1 MHPTAPSRTPIT
13 RRRAPMWLAVI
24 LCWGQMLPA
33 GAVPSQLPMLNRS
46 ENPAHPNIVYTLD
59 DSGSMQW
66 QFMPD
71 AARPANVDSYRMA
84 FHHGDLRA
92 RLNSGSS
99 TNTPQVIPTRTNDLI
114 AARMRSSAWNRVYYN
129 PEIRYEPWFN
139 ADGTQFPAANPRA
152 AWILTDNRP
161 AVGTETQQLD
171 AIANGL
177 AVNLVGEIAA
187 PTTTIWCRSNRS
199 TNANDTSTGD
209 ANRTGATCGTLQ
221 NGQELYAPATYYVLN
236 GANNVYTNFTRVR
249 IMDSTVFTRGAGR
262 TDCSVSGNIATCTQ
276 AQEYQNFANW
286 FTYYRTRQLLA
297 VGATSQAFAD
307 VDSQTG
313 MRVGYGRINKGQT
326 TVDGRSNTG
335 TIEQGVRRFIDTG
348 RTSFFSW
355 LHGEGERWST
365 SGTPLKR
372 ALDDV
377 GQYYMWTDNRGPWGN
392 TPGTNDNAA
401 HLECRKSYHILM
413 TDGYA
418 NETGGARSTDR
429 QADFDNQNGPEITG
443 PNNEPYRYVPA
454 PPFRKAGGGTMA
466 DLAMYYWSN
475 DLRPDLDNRV
485 RTDSSNPAFWQHLVN
500 FNVGLGVN
508 GVLNFPDDLE
518 RLQAGTLEWP
528 DLINNHPSAVDDLW
542 HAAVNSRGRYLSASD
557 PAEFSAALSGILRE
571 IVDREGSEGGV
582 AAAAATLQAGNRKYV
597 PTYRTAQ
604 WNGNLTA
611 YTLDENG
618 QQLSAVWNAE
628 SALPAFG
635 SRNIY
640 AGTRNGDPRAVPF
653 NWADLPA
660 AMQAEL
666 GASGS
671 ADLVNFLRGD
681 RSLEGSTFRRRGGRL
696 GDIVNSQP
704 TFVGGLVDLRYQTLP
719 LGTPG
724 RDSYRDFVTT
734 KRAREGVVFV
744 GANDGML
751 HGFRD
756 STGSEAFAFIPRA
769 LLSAMPALASP
780 SYEHRYFVDGQQVES
795 DVYVSGAWRNV
806 LVGSAGAGARSIY
819 ALNVTNAS
827 TMNASSVM
835 WEFDATVNAELGYV
849 MQPIEVGLMANGTWA
864 AVFGNGPDSAS
875 GYARLFVVNIATGQV
890 IADIQAGT
898 NTNNGLGGVRVIR
911 NANQVIVGAYAGDL
925 QGNVWKFD
933 LAASS
938 ASSWRVAFSGNPLFT
953 ARDDSNN
960 PRPITAP
967 PTYLPH
973 PNGGIMVMVGTGK
986 LYEEGDQTDNRSQ
999 ALYGLWDQQALSVDA
1014 DGNMSWS
1021 AATRITDASSIVEQ
1035 AFSETT
1041 VAGAGGATFY
1051 TVTSQPLNWQTHR
1064 GWELPLSLAPGH
1076 RNLIVPQVVG
1086 GFIRFETM
1094 APSDTGIVNP
1104 CDDTSGGVG
1113 YNIILNPLSGSMP
1126 TQALYDVNGDG
1137 VINSSDTVVAG
1148 VRTNWD
1154 GRDVILREPPCVG
1167 AGCRNDPT
1175 PCPSG
1180 TIRFVTAGAS
1190 GGGTTN
1196 VCVPV
1201 PPSQRW
1207 WWRQLFQ
1214 QP

>member
-1 MHPTAPSRTPIT
+1 
-13 RRRAPMWLAVI
+13 
-24 LCWGQMLPA
+24 
-33 GAVPSQLPMLNRS
+33 
-46 ENPAHPNIVYTLD
+46 
-59 DSGSMQW
+59 
-66 QFMPD
+66 
-71 AARPANVDSYRMA
+71 
-84 FHHGDLRA
+84 
-92 RLNSGSS
+92 
-99 TNTPQVIPTRTNDLI
+99 
-114 AARMRSSAWNRVYYN
+114 
-129 PEIRYEPWFN
+129 
-139 ADGTQFPAANPRA
+139 
-152 AWILTDNRP
+152 
-161 AVGTETQQLD
+161 
-171 AIANGL
+171 
-177 AVNLVGEIAA
+177 
-187 PTTTIWCRSNRS
+187 
-199 TNANDTSTGD
+199 
-209 ANRTGATCGTLQ
+209 
-221 NGQELYAPATYYVLN
+221 
-236 GANNVYTNFTRVR
+236 
-249 IMDSTVFTRGAGR
+249 
-262 TDCSVSGNIATCTQ
+262 
-276 AQEYQNFANW
+276 
-286 FTYYRTRQLLA
+286 
-297 VGATSQAFAD
+297 
-307 VDSQTG
+307 
-313 MRVGYGRINKGQT
+313 
-326 TVDGRSNTG
+326 
-335 TIEQGVRRFIDTG
+335 
-348 RTSFFSW
+348 
-355 LHGEGERWST
+355 
-365 SGTPLKR
+365 
-372 ALDDV
+372 
-377 GQYYMWTDNRGPWGN
+377 
-392 TPGTNDNAA
+392 
-401 HLECRKSYHILM
+401 
-413 TDGYA
+413 
-418 NETGGARSTDR
+418 
-429 QADFDNQNGPEITG
+429 
-443 PNNEPYRYVPA
+443 
-454 PPFRKAGGGTMA
+454 
-466 DLAMYYWSN
+466 
-475 DLRPDLDNRV
+475 
-485 RTDSSNPAFWQHLVN
+485 
-500 FNVGLGVN
+500 VN
-508 GVLNFPDDLE
+508 GILNFPDDFE

-528 DLINNHPSAVDDLW
+528 DLVNNHPSAVDDLW

-557 PAEFSAALSGILRE
+557 PAEFASALSGILRE

-628 SALPAFG
+628 GALPAFG

-640 AGTRNGDPRAVPF
+640 VGTRNGDPRAVSF

-666 GASGS
+666 GANGS
-671 ADLVNFLRGD
+671 ASLVNFLRGD
-681 RSLEGSTFRRRGGRL
+681 RSLEGTTYRRRGGRL

-719 LGTPG
+719 AGTPG
-724 RDSYRDFVTT
+724 RDSYRDFVTA

-756 STGSEAFAFIPRA
+756 TTGSEVFAFIPRA

-795 DVYVSGAWRNV
+795 DVYISGAWRNV
-806 LVGSAGAGARSIY
+806 LVGSAGAGARAIY
-819 ALNVTNAS
+819 ALNVTNSS

-835 WEFDATVNAELGYV
+835 WEFDSTVNAELGYV

-864 AVFGNGPDSAS
+864 AIFGNGPDSAS
-875 GYARLFVVNIATGQV
+875 GNARLFVVNIATGEV
-890 IADIQAGT
+890 IANIQAGT
-898 NTNNGLGGVRVIR
+898 STNNGLGGVRVIR

-933 LAASS
+933 LASSS

-953 ARDDSNN
+953 ARDDSHN
-960 PRPITAP
+960 PRPISAP
-967 PTYLPH
+967 PAYLPH
-973 PNGGIMVMVGTGK
+973 PNGGVMVMVGTGK
-986 LYEEGDQTDNRSQ
+986 LYEERDQTDNQSQ

-1021 AATRITDASSIVEQ
+1021 TATRITDASSIVEQ

-1214 QP
+1214 Q